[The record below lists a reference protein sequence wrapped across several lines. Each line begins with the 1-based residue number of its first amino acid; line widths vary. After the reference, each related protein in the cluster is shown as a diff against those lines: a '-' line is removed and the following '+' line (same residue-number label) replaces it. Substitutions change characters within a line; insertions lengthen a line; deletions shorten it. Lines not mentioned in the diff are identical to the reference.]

1 MVFMYIIEDATVGD
15 IPRIKDL
22 LTFAWRDAYSDVLSP
37 ETIDKITNVWHN
49 QELFRNQIE
58 DPSSFFVVARDESG
72 DIIGLATAVEVDEQT
87 CRLARHYVRPDFQRI
102 GIGEGLLKAAL
113 KHFPKATKLQV
124 EVLEK
129 NHKGFAFCLKTG
141 FKEIKRVSES
151 IGNDIVATIIMEK
164 DING

>member
-1 MVFMYIIEDATVGD
+1 MAVMYIIEDATVGD

-49 QELFRNQIE
+49 QELFKNQIE
-58 DPSSFFVVARDESG
+58 DPSSFFVVARDGSG
-72 DIIGLATAVEVDEQT
+72 DIVGLATAVEVDENT
-87 CRLARHYVRPDFQRI
+87 CMLARHYVRPDYQRR
-102 GIGEGLLKAAL
+102 GIGEGLVKAAL
-113 KHFPKATKLQV
+113 KHFPNAEKLQV

-129 NHKGFAFCLKTG
+129 NIKGYAFSIKAG
-141 FKEIKRVSES
+141 FKEIRRFSES
-151 IGNDIVATIIMEK
+151 IGNDIVETIIMEK